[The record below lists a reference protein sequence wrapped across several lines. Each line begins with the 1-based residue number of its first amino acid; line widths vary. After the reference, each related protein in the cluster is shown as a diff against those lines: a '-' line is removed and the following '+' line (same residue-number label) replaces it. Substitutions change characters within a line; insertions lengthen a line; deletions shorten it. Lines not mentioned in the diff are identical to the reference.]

1 MTLERTGHLGVI
13 SRPHELAALVTGFV
27 EGRAPVATASAVDKV
42 G

>member
-13 SRPHELAALVTGFV
+13 SRPHELAALVTQFV
-27 EGRAPVATASAVDKV
+27 EGSERATTPSAVDKV